1 MALGQSLFNNR
12 KAGNGSNNRSVNVYC
27 GYRFRMPDGNKDK
40 APTGIDISYWNNML
54 KLTIAHLVK
63 SNGNNGEYYTMDRDN
78 RADAFLTPVKARI
91 LANEI
96 RKFIDADGAIKS
108 AGVTTG
114 KTLVTVST
122 GEEFEVAKADFPC
135 ITIRKFSDDAS
146 KIEMEIFYEI
156 NADYYFGVHNFNR
169 DDMDGEHNTDDYK
182 YIELENLI
190 TILEDFYNGMA
201 YGSAYASARAVYDY
215 SPVGKLLNDLSG
227 EGNSSSGS
235 NTMNNSGGFS
245 NGSLDDL

>member
-1 MALGQSLFNNR
+1 MALGQSLFNTR

-54 KLTIAHLVK
+54 KLSIAHLVK
-63 SNGNNGEYYTMDRDN
+63 SNGNNGEYYVIDRDN
-78 RADAFLTPVKARI
+78 RADAFLTPTKARI

-122 GEEFEVAKADFPC
+122 GEEFEVAKADYPC

-146 KIEMEIFYEI
+146 KIEMTIFYEI
-156 NADYYFGVHNFNR
+156 NADYYFGVR
-169 DDMDGEHNTDDYK
+169 DFKQSEMDGTHEKDDYK

-190 TILEDFYNGMA
+190 TILEDFYTGMA
-201 YGSAYASARAVYDY
+201 YGNAYASARAVYDY

-227 EGNSSSGS
+227 DGNSSSGS
-235 NTMNNSGGFS
+235 STMNNSGGFTS
-245 NGSLDDL
+245 GSLDDL